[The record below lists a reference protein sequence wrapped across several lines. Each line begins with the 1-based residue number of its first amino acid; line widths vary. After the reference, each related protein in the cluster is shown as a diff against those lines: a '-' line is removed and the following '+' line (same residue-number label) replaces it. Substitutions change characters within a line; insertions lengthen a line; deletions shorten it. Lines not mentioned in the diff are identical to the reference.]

1 MYEWQ
6 RQIQTVVDEIDR
18 GIREHR
24 NEELTLQT
32 LSSGLGYS
40 EFHMTRKF
48 REISGMQF
56 KEYLR
61 NRKLAF
67 ALKEIRDT
75 DRRVLDIALDYGFS
89 THEAF
94 TRAFQSVYGMSP
106 SEYRRNPKPL
116 VLRTKITPFD
126 RYFLGLGEI
135 GMVRS
140 AEGVKVYFIT
150 IPAHKFLHIRNYDSN
165 GYWDFWQR
173 QNCVPGQDYE
183 TICGLLD
190 SVKGKLDDVGGSE
203 PNCAGGQI
211 MAYINDPAG
220 RLCDW
225 GIPHIECW
233 GARLPADYRGE
244 LPPQMQLL
252 EVPEAKREWLA
263 ERLKEGHVFR
273 KLDIKGCVFIEY
285 APLEMAWV
293 PIVGENYIYIYC
305 LWVSGSPKGSGYG
318 KALMEYC
325 LEDAK
330 MKGKS
335 GVCMLGSDRQKLWLS
350 NQAFA
355 EKYGFEVVDSTEAGY
370 RLLALSFDGT
380 KPQFTPAARKS
391 VIEKEELTI
400 YYDMQCPY
408 IYQRIEDIR
417 EYCAANGITASF
429 NKVGSLQEAK
439 ELPCAFNNWGAFYKG
454 KFITVNLLDMPS
466 VQKILS
472 K

>member
-1 MYEWQ
+1 MNYEFKNLTTEN
-6 RQIQTVVDEIDR
+6 IADEHLCCL
-18 GIREHR
+18 IR
-24 NEELTLQT
+24 T
-32 LSSGLGYS
+32 
-40 EFHMTRKF
+40 
-48 REISGMQF
+48 
-56 KEYLR
+56 
-61 NRKLAF
+61 
-67 ALKEIRDT
+67 
-75 DRRVLDIALDYGFS
+75 
-89 THEAF
+89 
-94 TRAFQSVYGMSP
+94 
-106 SEYRRNPKPL
+106 
-116 VLRTKITPFD
+116 RTK
-126 RYFLGLGEI
+126 
-135 GMVRS
+135 
-140 AEGVKVYFIT
+140 
-150 IPAHKFLHIRNYDSN
+150 N
-165 GYWDFWQR
+165 
-173 QNCVPGQDYE
+173 PG
-183 TICGLLD
+183 I
-190 SVKGKLDDVGGSE
+190 
-203 PNCAGGQI
+203 
-211 MAYINDPAG
+211 
-220 RLCDW
+220 
-225 GIPHIECW
+225 
-233 GARLPADYRGE
+233 
-244 LPPQMQLL
+244 
-252 EVPEAKREWLA
+252 EAKREWLA

-285 APLEMAWV
+285 APLETAWV

-330 MKGKS
+330 AKGKS

-380 KPQFTPAARKS
+380 KPKFTPAARKS

-417 EYCAANGITASF
+417 EYCEANGVTASF
-429 NKVGSLQEAK
+429 NRVGSLQEAK

-454 KFITVNLLDMPS
+454 KFITVNLLDVPS